1 MIRFLSSFVQSRWYW
16 LAVIFVGLA
25 MEGVALFY
33 QYGLGEP
40 PCGLC
45 IQSRAWTL
53 LGVLFAVFGVIANRL
68 VALRYIAHAGLLVSV
83 GFLWKVSREVVLVER
98 GIIES
103 SCGMDAGFPAWLPLQ
118 KLVPQVFEVWTM
130 CSFTPNFLFG
140 LSMGEG
146 LLYGVI
152 VLFFIAVA
160 ALVIQLLKSFGV
172 IRV

>member
-16 LAVIFVGLA
+16 SAVIIVGLG
-25 MEGVALFY
+25 MEAVALFY
-33 QYGLGEP
+33 QYVLGEP

-53 LGVLFAVFGVIANRL
+53 LGVLIALAGLIGNRL
-68 VALRYIAHAGLLVSV
+68 LAVRYVAHSALIVTL
-83 GFLWKVSREVVLVER
+83 GFLWKVSREAVLVER
-98 GIIES
+98 GIMES
-103 SCGMDAGFPAWLPLQ
+103 SCGMDAGFPSWMPLHEWL
-118 KLVPQVFEVWTM
+118 PQVFEVMTF
-130 CSFTPNFLFG
+130 CGFTPDFVFG
-140 LSMGEG
+140 LTMGEG

-160 ALVIQLLKSFGV
+160 ALAVQLLKSFGV